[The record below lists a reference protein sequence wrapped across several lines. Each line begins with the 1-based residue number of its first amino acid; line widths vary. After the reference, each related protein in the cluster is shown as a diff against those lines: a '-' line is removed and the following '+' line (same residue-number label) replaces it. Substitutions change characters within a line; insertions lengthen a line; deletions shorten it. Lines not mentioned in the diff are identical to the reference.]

1 MPISRRCTL
10 SLAAS
15 FGLFA
20 MSSARAEGFFRIS
33 TGSPASTYYPVGT
46 AIAGVIGAPE
56 GGRSCEEG
64 GGCGVPGLVG
74 LVQSSIGSVANVQ
87 AIQAGQTESGF
98 SQADVAWTAYH
109 AEGPFV
115 GKPPA
120 DKLRGIA
127 SLFDEALHLIAA
139 PGSDIDSVGDLRGRR
154 VAVGSTGSGTAV
166 DAKKVLAAFG
176 LGPADLTMIEIDTVE
191 ALRRMRRGEVDA
203 VFLVAGAP
211 APIVAETMST
221 LGAKLV
227 PIDGGEIDRL
237 LADDP
242 FLVGTILKA
251 GAYPNSY
258 GTPTVAVRALWL
270 VSADV
275 PEELVHGVTAAFWHP
290 SSLEI
295 LRAAHPVMN
304 DLALADARK
313 GMSVPLHPGA
323 AAYYETQGTLGPGRQ
338 QD

>member
-1 MPISRRCTL
+1 MPISRRRIL

-15 FGLFA
+15 FGLLA
-20 MSSARAEGFFRIS
+20 MPSARAEGFFRIS
-33 TGSPASTYYPVGT
+33 TGSPASTYYPIGT

-56 GGRSCEEG
+56 GGRSCDEG

-74 LVQSSIGSVANVQ
+74 LVQSSVGSVANVQ
-87 AIQAGQTESGF
+87 AVQADQTESGF
-98 SQADVAWTAYH
+98 SQADVAWMAFH
-109 AEGPFV
+109 AEGPFA

-120 DKLRGIA
+120 DRLRGIA

-139 PGSDIDSVGDLRGRR
+139 PGSDISAVGNLAGKR
-154 VAVGSTGSGTAV
+154 VAVGSAGSGTAV
-166 DAKKVLAAFG
+166 DAKKLLAAFG
-176 LGPADLTMIEIDTVE
+176 LGPAELTMIEIDTVE
-191 ALRRMRRGEVDA
+191 ALRRMRRGEIDA
-203 VFLVAGAP
+203 VFLVAGPP

-227 PIDGGEIDRL
+227 PIDGGEVERL
-237 LADDP
+237 VADDP
-242 FLVGTILKA
+242 FLRRMVLPA

-270 VSADV
+270 VSAGLPD
-275 PEELVHGVTAAFWHP
+275 ELVHGVTAAFWHP

-295 LRAAHPVMN
+295 LRAAHPAMAG
-304 DLALADARK
+304 LSIATALD
-313 GMSVPLHPGA
+313 GMVLPLHPGA
-323 AAYYETQGTLGPGRQ
+323 AAYYEAQGTLGPGRR